1 LALCHP
7 AAGHNHVAGKGG
19 GNLLHVLRRVGIA
32 FGSLVA
38 AALVMWL
45 VGGLLLPFLGVPY
58 RPLDPTAR
66 TEAAA
71 LVGLVT
77 LVLGALI
84 YRDIFH
90 REGRRP

>member
-1 LALCHP
+1 
-7 AAGHNHVAGKGG
+7 
-19 GNLLHVLRRVGIA
+19 
-32 FGSLVA
+32 
-38 AALVMWL
+38 MWL

-71 LVGLVT
+71 LVDLVT
-77 LVLGALI
+77 LVLSALI
-84 YRDIFH
+84 YRDIFQ